1 MPGNPRLK
9 TKSNLSIQEYGAGIL
24 LKNLSALEGEFE
36 GVRKGEDI
44 EAIHRMRVAS
54 RRLRAALPLFGP
66 AISAKKHLIWIK
78 HISRLTK
85 ALGAARDSDVQIDH
99 LNEYYQGL
107 PPGPA
112 RPGARRLLL
121 RLRQQRQKLQSAVND
136 ALDDVIQSSI
146 LMEME
151 RKLRPIIEDL
161 QGIPQTPELC
171 SLASNAIREKLQL
184 FLEYEPYI
192 DQPEAKE
199 ELHAMRIAA
208 KRLRYTLEIFS
219 PLYDSE
225 LKSYLKVMRQVQ
237 ELLGDIHDCD
247 VWMVFLPE
255 FQERERIRTL
265 RYFGHQRPFQRL
277 VPGLEAYLANRSA
290 MRDQSYAEFL
300 KKWQIWR
307 QEGLWDRLINEVT
320 AKCVQTQSIPPDLSL
335 DVVPSPDM
343 DASE

>member
-1 MPGNPRLK
+1 MK
-9 TKSNLSIQEYGAGIL
+9 TKTNLSIQEYGAGIL
-24 LKNLSALEGEFE
+24 LKNLGALESEFE

-66 AISAKKHLIWIK
+66 AISTKKHTNWTQ
-78 HISRLTK
+78 HIGKLTK

-99 LNEYYQGL
+99 LNDYYRGL
-107 PPGPA
+107 PPGPT

-121 RLRQQRQKLQSAVND
+121 RLRQHRQKLQSSVEE
-136 ALDDVIQSSI
+136 ALDDVIQSNV

-151 RKLRPIIEDL
+151 RKLRPILEKVE
-161 QGIPQTPELC
+161 GIPQSPELC
-171 SLASNAIREKLQL
+171 SMASAAIREKLQ
-184 FLEYEPYI
+184 FLLEFEPFI

-219 PLYDSE
+219 PLYESE
-225 LKSYLKVMRQVQ
+225 LKAYLKVMRQTQ

-255 FQERERIRTL
+255 FQERERVRTL
-265 RYFGHQRPFQRL
+265 RYFGNQRPFHRL
-277 VPGLEAYLANRSA
+277 VAGLEAYYSDRSA
-290 MRDQSYAEFL
+290 SRDQSYAEFL
-300 KKWQIWR
+300 KKWRTWR
-307 QEGLWDRLINEVT
+307 QEGLWDGLVNEVT
-320 AKCVQTQSIPPDLSL
+320 AHCMLIQPPPVDLRSNGN
-335 DVVPSPDM
+335 PSPAED
-343 DASE
+343 SRP